1 MVYFDFFVCFIFCFC
16 GGEFCCRFYSRLSL
30 GCGGGFLL
38 FVSLLISG
46 FLKKKSVLQQADL
59 PHKTHLPDVMFT
71 PANATLSSSL
81 SAVRG
86 TRTTFIAENWQEGAS
101 SQLLVDFISYWNLC
115 LHAAPSEL
123 FGPQSVSRS
132 TRSSV
137 SLVQK
142 AFKTQL

>member
-46 FLKKKSVLQQADL
+46 FKKKKKRSPAGRSSSQN
-59 PHKTHLPDVMFT
+59 T
-71 PANATLSSSL
+71 PARCDVHTGERN
-81 SAVRG
+81 
-86 TRTTFIAENWQEGAS
+86 TFQQPQCSQGNTDHEGAS

-123 FGPQSVSRS
+123 FGPRSVSRS